1 MLSRHGHRILSAAG
15 CRVENGRPVGAANGR
30 KGMTSGHD
38 LYASPLVA
46 RNASERM
53 SRLFGA
59 EHRIATWRRL
69 WIALA
74 EAQRA
79 LGLPISA
86 KQITALKRAAGRI
99 DFAAAAR
106 YEAQA
111 RHDVMAHLHA
121 FGDAAPEARG
131 ILHLGATSCYVV
143 DNADLI
149 IMRDALRLI
158 AEWLAACIDRL
169 AKFARKYRALPTLGF
184 THYQPAQL
192 TTVGKRA
199 ALWCWDFV
207 RDLEEV
213 ETRIERL
220 RFRGVKG
227 ATGTQASFLALFDG
241 SHAKVERLERMV
253 AKAFDFKLVEPV
265 TGQTYSRKVDA
276 QVASALAGIAQ
287 SVHKYANDMR
297 LLGNLKEIE
306 EPFEEKQ
313 VGSSAMAYKRNP
325 MRMERATGLAR
336 LVLSLATSP
345 QMTAAEQWFE
355 RTLDDSANKRV
366 SIPELFL
373 AAEGM
378 LRLVHN
384 VSGGMVVY
392 PKVIAARVAAE
403 LPFIATENILMAAA
417 KAGWDRQDAHERIR
431 RHSQA
436 AARQVKQHG
445 RANDLIER
453 LQRDEAFA
461 KVDLRKVL
469 EAKAYTGRAA
479 EQVDAFLRAH
489 VAPLRRR
496 YAASRLESELS
507 V

>member
-1 MLSRHGHRILSAAG
+1 MTTGH
-15 CRVENGRPVGAANGR
+15 E
-30 KGMTSGHD
+30 

-74 EAQRA
+74 EAQRE

-86 KQITALKRAAGRI
+86 KQIAALKRAAGRI
-99 DFAAAAR
+99 NFAAAAR
-106 YEAQA
+106 YEAKL

-121 FGDAAPEARG
+121 FGDAAPAARG
-131 ILHLGATSCYVV
+131 ILHLGATSCFVV

-158 AEWLAACIDRL
+158 ADWLAGCIDRL
-169 AKFARKYRALPTLGF
+169 AKFAKKHRALPTLGF

-199 ALWCWDFV
+199 ALWCWDLV

-220 RFRGVKG
+220 HFRGVKG

-241 SHAKVERLERMV
+241 SHAKVQRLEKLV
-253 AKAFDFKLVEPV
+253 AKAFDFKLFEPV

-276 QVASALAGIAQ
+276 QVAAALAGIAQ

-306 EPFEEKQ
+306 EPFEEGQ

-345 QMTAAEQWFE
+345 QMTAAEQWLE

-373 AAEGM
+373 ATEGM

-384 VSGGMVVY
+384 VAGGMVVY

-431 RHSQA
+431 KHSQA
-436 AARQVKQHG
+436 AAKEVKQHG
-445 RANDLIER
+445 RPNDLLDR
-453 LQRDEAFA
+453 LAGDEAFA
-461 KVDLRKVL
+461 KLDLKKVL
-469 EAKAYTGRAA
+469 DAKLYTGRAA
-479 EQVDAFLRAH
+479 DQVDSFVKSYLR
-489 VAPLRRR
+489 PMRRR
-496 YAASRLESELS
+496 YSSMKNAESELS

>member
-1 MLSRHGHRILSAAG
+1 MG
-15 CRVENGRPVGAANGR
+15 
-30 KGMTSGHD
+30 SGHE
-38 LYASPLVA
+38 LYVSALVA

-74 EAQRA
+74 EAQRE
-79 LGLPISA
+79 LGLPIKA
-86 KQITALKRAAGRI
+86 KQLAALKKAAPRI
-99 DFAAAAR
+99 DFAAAGR
-106 YEAQA
+106 YEAKL
-111 RHDVMAHLHA
+111 RHDVMAHLHT

-131 ILHLGATSCYVV
+131 ILHLGATSCDIV
-143 DNADLI
+143 DNADLV

-169 AKFARKYRALPTLGF
+169 GAFARKHRALPALGF

-199 ALWCWDFV
+199 TLWCWDFI

-213 ETRIERL
+213 EARIAAL

-241 SHAKVERLERMV
+241 DAAKVERLEKLV
-253 AKAFDFKLVEPV
+253 AKAFDFKLIEPV

-276 QVASALAGIAQ
+276 QVAAALAGIAQ
-287 SVHKYANDMR
+287 SVHKVANDMR
-297 LLGNLKEIE
+297 LLGNLKEVE
-306 EPFEEKQ
+306 EPVEAGQ

-366 SIPELFL
+366 SVPELFL
-373 AAEGM
+373 ATEGM

-384 VSGGMVVY
+384 VAGGMVVY
-392 PKVIAARVAAE
+392 PQVIAARVAAE
-403 LPFIATENILMAAA
+403 LPFIATENVMMAAA

-436 AARQVKQHG
+436 AAAEVKLHG
-445 RANDLIER
+445 RPNDLLAR
-453 LQRDEAFA
+453 LAGDEAFA
-461 KVDLRKVL
+461 RVDLKKVL
-469 EAKAYTGRAA
+469 DAKAYTGRSA
-479 EQVDAFLRAH
+479 EQVDAFLRDH
-489 VAPLRRR
+489 VAPVRRR
-496 YAASRLESELS
+496 YRGARRLEARLK